1 METHHSLVPTCRTGK
16 RTFYLAALATVST
29 ITAQPAHAVQVGFDG
44 PYAPANWTLNAPP
57 NGSYAGSVDTSGA
70 PGSLSLTGNQASFP
84 TIETT
89 YTTTAAA
96 AGQVSFDWQFVSI
109 DFDADTNGFGY
120 IVNGAFN
127 LLDNTSAG
135 NLVSGSAQ
143 FNVASGDIFGFD
155 VYSQYSSLGPGF
167 ATISNFTAP
176 SQPPAAV
183 PGPLPLFGAGA
194 AFGWSRRLRRRVGL
208 ASLKH
213 PKG

>member
-1 METHHSLVPTCRTGK
+1 ML
-16 RTFYLAALATVST
+16 
-29 ITAQPAHAVQVGFDG
+29 
-44 PYAPANWTLNAPP
+44 PP
-57 NGSYAGSVDTSGA
+57 NGSNGFVGSVDTSGA
-70 PGSLSLTGNQASFP
+70 PGSLSLTGIRKTQP
-84 TIETT
+84 IIETT

-96 AGQVSFDWQFVSI
+96 AGQVSFDWQFANI
-109 DFDADTNGFGY
+109 DIDTDTNIFGY
-120 IVNGAFN
+120 VVNGVFN

-135 NLVSGSAQ
+135 GNAVSGSAQ
-143 FNVASGDIFGFD
+143 FNVASGDTFGFN
-155 VYSQYSSLGPGF
+155 VYSQYFAVATGV